1 MGIWG
6 NPVAV
11 TTVAGVAE
19 WVGFTSSIYG
29 SAIYPALVGAKSG
42 QNVGLDNFPD
52 PKFGLGRI
60 NFLIYVYGVKE
71 ELPA

>member
-1 MGIWG
+1 M
-6 NPVAV
+6 AV

-19 WVGFTSSIYG
+19 WVGITSSVYG
-29 SAIYPALVGAKSG
+29 GAINPALVGAKSG
-42 QNVGLDNFPD
+42 QKVGLDNFPD

-71 ELPA
+71 DLTV